1 MREIKTMKWPDGL
14 HKFIH
19 MSDSCEISV
28 GDLEKLISRKV
39 NDISILHGIKDALQ
53 HLIRCKIRAERP

>member
-1 MREIKTMKWPDGL
+1 MRKITRLVWPDGL

-19 MSDSCEISV
+19 MSDSCEISE
-28 GDLEKLISRKV
+28 GDLQELITSKV
-39 NDISILHGIKDALQ
+39 EDISKHGIKDALQ